1 MDPGDRLNEMM
12 SQILGAAI
20 EVHAALWPGRGLKD
34 GIRRLVNDF
43 TDPKRVSALS
53 AVVFS
58 NKEER

>member
-1 MDPGDRLNEMM
+1 MDPGDRRNEMT
-12 SQILGAAI
+12 SQIRGAAI
-20 EVHAALWPGRGLKD
+20 EVHSTLRPDRGLND

-53 AVVFS
+53 AVVLS